1 MDAVTLS
8 LALALGLPFVGGKDK
23 PAEPPCAWSS
33 VWPQLN
39 TKRYAAAPIGADVQ
53 PASDEAHIRRLPS
66 EVKRKVKGDFKLD
79 LVIDQTGQVRDAKVV
94 EAPKIEP
101 AWPEYEAHVLA
112 TAKTWKHGASKVD
125 GQPWPTCVTV
135 TVKDN

>member
-1 MDAVTLS
+1 MDAVTLV
-8 LALALGLPFVGGKDK
+8 LAVGLPFIGGNDK
-23 PAEPPCAWSS
+23 PAGPPCAWSA

-39 TKRYAAAPIGADVQ
+39 TKRYAMAPAGADVV
-53 PASDEAHIRRLPS
+53 PASDKAKIQRLPS
-66 EVKRKVKGDFKLD
+66 DVKRKVKGDFKLD
-79 LVIDQTGQVRDAKVV
+79 LVIDQTGQVRDAHIVQ
-94 EAPKIEP
+94 APRVEP

-112 TAKTWKHGASKVD
+112 TAKTWKHTPDTVD

>member
-1 MDAVTLS
+1 MDAVTIS
-8 LALALGLPFVGGKDK
+8 LVLAVGLPFIGGNDK
-23 PAEPPCAWSS
+23 QAGPPCAWSS

-39 TKRYAAAPIGADVQ
+39 TRRYSAPPMGAEVVP
-53 PASDEAHIRRLPS
+53 PADKAEIRRLPS
-66 EVKRKVKGDFKLD
+66 DVKRKVKGDWKLD
-79 LVIDQTGQVRDAKVV
+79 LVIDQTGQVRDVKVV

-112 TAKTWKHGASKVD
+112 TAKTWKHGAATVD

-135 TVKDN
+135 TVKDH